1 MAVSDETSV
10 RGIRANHALAVLVV
24 VFGLAFMIGVGLIAV
39 DQQRVIDANSRLQQ
53 ETVPLI
59 IRYQRLSRNLEQLR
73 QEGEHIFA
81 VSSAA
86 GRQQSMFLVTLV
98 ASHPSVL
105 EHPGAARLA
114 QEAERFLSEVVRE
127 GADDSRRVGTHY
139 EEWQRL
145 AIRLGMQVDDISIQG
160 IDLVSKDLEEATEA
174 MRLARLKLMVALLV
188 VCLSALVFM
197 YLVRRHLIYPLQ
209 RIDKALANL
218 SVDRPAPEF
227 HATRMIEIQA
237 IEQTIREHHALLIQN
252 EETRQVLEKLANK
265 DGLTGLTNRRH
276 FMQSAEVELQR
287 AQRYRRPVTVAMAD
301 LDLFKRLNDTYGHAA
316 GDAMLCAFA
325 DLVQDTLRQS
335 DLVCRYGG
343 EEFAFLFPE
352 IGPAETEK
360 LAERLRFRCA
370 EMEVALPDGRSV
382 KATVSIGLADASESP
397 IEIAL
402 KHADE
407 ALYEAKRL
415 GRNRVVL
422 SGDAEVKQMIRE
434 PDSLTGRLF

>member
-1 MAVSDETSV
+1 MAVSEATPV

-24 VFGLAFMIGVGLIAV
+24 VLGVAFMIGVGLIAI

-59 IRYQRLSRNLEQLR
+59 IRFQRLSRNLEQLR

-81 VSSAA
+81 VSSSA

-114 QEAERFLSEVVRE
+114 QEAERFLTDVVRE
-127 GADDSRRVGTHY
+127 ASDDGRRVGKRY

-145 AIRLGMQVDDISIQG
+145 AIRLGMQIDDISIQG

-174 MRLARLKLMVALLV
+174 MRLARLKLMVALLA
-188 VCLSALVFM
+188 VCLSALIFM

-209 RIDKALANL
+209 RIDKALASL
-218 SVDRPAPEF
+218 SVDRPVPEF

-237 IEQTIREHHALLIQN
+237 IEDAIREHHALLVQN
-252 EETRQVLEKLANK
+252 EETRQVLERLANK
-265 DGLTGLTNRRH
+265 DGLTGLMNRRH
-276 FMQSAEVELQR
+276 FMQTAEVELQR

-301 LDLFKRLNDTYGHAA
+301 LDFFKKLNDTYGHAA
-316 GDAMLCAFA
+316 GDAVLRGFA

-360 LAERLRFRCA
+360 LAERLRVRCA
-370 EMEVALPDGRSV
+370 ALEVPLPDGRSV
-382 KATVSIGLADASESP
+382 KVTVSMGLADASECP

-402 KHADE
+402 KRADE

-422 SGDAEVKQMIRE
+422 SALPERDEHGERDPHTA
-434 PDSLTGRLF
+434 SLF

>member
-1 MAVSDETSV
+1 MAVSEETSV
-10 RGIRANHALAVLVV
+10 RGIRANHALATLVV
-24 VFGLAFMIGVGLIAV
+24 VLGLAFMIGVGLIAV

-53 ETVPLI
+53 ETVPQI

-114 QEAERFLSEVVRE
+114 QETERFLSDVVRE
-127 GADDSRRVGTHY
+127 GADDGRRVGKRY

-145 AIRLGMQVDDISIQG
+145 AIRLGIQVDDISIQG

-174 MRLARLKLMVALLV
+174 MRLARLKLMLALLV

-197 YLVRRHLIYPLQ
+197 FLVRRHLIYPLQ

-237 IEQTIREHHALLIQN
+237 IEETIREHHALLIQN
-252 EETRQVLEKLANK
+252 EETRLALEKLANK

-287 AQRYRRPVTVAMAD
+287 SQRYRRPVTVAMAD
-301 LDLFKRLNDTYGHAA
+301 LDLFKKLNDTYGHAA
-316 GDAMLCAFA
+316 GDAVLRSFA
-325 DLVQDTLRQS
+325 DLVLDTLRQS

-360 LAERLRFRCA
+360 LAERLRFRCS
-370 EMEVALPDGRSV
+370 EMEVALPDGRVV

-402 KHADE
+402 KHADD

-422 SGDAEVKQMIRE
+422 SSDPEKQTIPE
-434 PDSLTGRLF
+434 PDSFSGRLF